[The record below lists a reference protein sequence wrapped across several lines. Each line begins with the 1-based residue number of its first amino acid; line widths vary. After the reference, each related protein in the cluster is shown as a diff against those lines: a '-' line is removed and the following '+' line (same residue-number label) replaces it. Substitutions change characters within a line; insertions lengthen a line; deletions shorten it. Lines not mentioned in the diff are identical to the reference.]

1 MIYGL
6 CFHFMPLRQKAQNLQ
21 SLKYVNTNNNNN
33 DDNSNT
39 AAASDE
45 NHKMLASVTSV
56 YMQSWQNMQNSALQ
70 SSATAQMSL
79 STPCYMKIRKTTL
92 TFFILKLFQFFDCC
106 FRCCTKFLKLA
117 CVLHLK
123 THLLSPVTFLLIFLK
138 LKSKR
143 TQLIINMFIL
153 TLSLI
158 YYVQKTNSQVFN
170 GS

>member
-1 MIYGL
+1 MTYGL
-6 CFHFMPLRQKAQNLQ
+6 CFHFTPLRQKAKNLQ
-21 SLKYVNTNNNNN
+21 SLKYSNTNNNND

-39 AAASDE
+39 AAASEDD
-45 NHKMLASVTSV
+45 KVLASVTSF

-106 FRCCTKFLKLA
+106 FRQCTKFVKLV
-117 CVLHLK
+117 CVLPLK
-123 THLLSPVTFLLIFLK
+123 THLLSPVTFLLFFLK
-138 LKSKR
+138 LQSSR
-143 TQLIINMFIL
+143 TKLMINMFIL
-153 TLSLI
+153 TLSLT
-158 YYVQKTNSQVFN
+158 YYVKKTNSQVFN

>member
-1 MIYGL
+1 
-6 CFHFMPLRQKAQNLQ
+6 MPLRQKAQNLKP
-21 SLKYVNTNNNNN
+21 LKCVNKNNNKNYGK
-33 DDNSNT
+33 SNT

-45 NHKMLASVTSV
+45 DDKVLASVTSV
-56 YMQSWQNMQNSALQ
+56 YMQSCQNMQNSALH
-70 SSATAQMSL
+70 SSATAQISL

-143 TQLIINMFIL
+143 TQLMINTFTL
-153 TLSLI
+153 TMSLTI
-158 YYVQKTNSQVFN
+158 TYKKQTASL
-170 GS
+170 